1 MKVIHF
7 NNAENYEP
15 ETDWKRISLCNEKE
29 ISVENFV
36 KPPRHASPSH
46 KHPNAQVLIVLKGK
60 LAVVTENDGEEVIN
74 EGDTVYIPENEMH
87 VVKNI
92 LDEPSMGIDIFVPGR
107 SFDFW
112 LNRK

>member
-15 ETDWKRISLCNEKE
+15 EKDWKRISLCNEKE
-29 ISVENFV
+29 ISVEHFV

-46 KHPNAQVLIVLKGK
+46 KHPSTQVLIVLKGK

-74 EGDTVYIPENEMH
+74 EGDAVYIPENETH

-107 SFDFW
+107 SLDFW